1 MAMRTLLLTV
11 HISSGTLGLLAGPLA
26 MLLPKRRGWHPWIG
40 RFYQLCVALICL
52 TAVGL
57 AVMQPALW
65 WLGVIATATWAAAL
79 AGWQLGRR
87 RPPGWLLGRRRP
99 PGWQLGRRR
108 PPGWLLGRRRPPG
121 WLPWHISLMCGS
133 YISLVTALLVVN
145 LGVHAIIAWALP
157 TVVGSPLIA
166 RAAYRAATSPHVPH
180 VLSESTPAPEPHSS
194 TGRSAAAWSAAEQ
207 QRS

>member
-26 MLLPKRRGWHPWIG
+26 MLVPKRRGWHPRIG
-40 RFYQLCVALICL
+40 RIYQVCVALICV

-65 WLGVIATATWAAAL
+65 WLGVIAVATWAAAL
-79 AGWQLGRR
+79 T
-87 RPPGWLLGRRRP
+87 
-99 PGWQLGRRR
+99 
-108 PPGWLLGRRRPPG
+108 GWLLGRRRPPG

-133 YISLVTALLVVN
+133 YISLVTALFVVN
-145 LGVHAIIAWALP
+145 LGVHAIVAWVLP

-166 RAAYRAATSPHVPH
+166 RAAYRAATAPQAPHAPRQ
-180 VLSESTPAPEPHSS
+180 ETPVAGLYSS
-194 TGRSAAAWSAAEQ
+194 GGPSAAAERRSERQ
-207 QRS
+207 QRREYCRTNGSKQPSDVARR

>member
-1 MAMRTLLLTV
+1 MRTLLLTV

-79 AGWQLGRR
+79 AGWQ
-87 RPPGWLLGRRRP
+87 
-99 PGWQLGRRR
+99 
-108 PPGWLLGRRRPPG
+108 LGRRRPPG